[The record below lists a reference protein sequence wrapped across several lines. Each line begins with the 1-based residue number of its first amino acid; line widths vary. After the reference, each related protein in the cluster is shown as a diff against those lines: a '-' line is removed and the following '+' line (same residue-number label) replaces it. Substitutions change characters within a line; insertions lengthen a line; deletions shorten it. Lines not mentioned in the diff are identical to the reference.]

1 MTTSITGRMTGPAVV
16 PSKVTT
22 AITVTRDEVAELA
35 RLLGIIEDWLLGCG
49 EFVHTDLE
57 AFLPRTDGSG
67 RVGDFIDDL
76 GEAGVHLA
84 HLLRGD
90 AR

>member
-1 MTTSITGRMTGPAVV
+1 MTTSITGPAMVV
-16 PSKVTT
+16 SE
-22 AITVTRDEVAELA
+22 ITVTKDEIAELA
-35 RLLGIIEDWLLGCG
+35 RLLSVVEDWLLGCG

-57 AFLPRTDGSG
+57 AFLPHTDGSG
-67 RVGDFIDDL
+67 RGRRFLDDL

-84 HLLRGD
+84 RLLRGD